1 MFWNPFLQDIG
12 LISVIFERDLLLVS
26 VGAVSNKFCEKSS
39 IKLLSC
45 SLRSLKRQNV

>member
-1 MFWNPFLQDIG
+1 MFLNRFLQDIG
-12 LISVIFERDLLLVS
+12 LISIVFERDLPLVS
-26 VGAVSNKFCEKSS
+26 VGAVSDKFFEKSS